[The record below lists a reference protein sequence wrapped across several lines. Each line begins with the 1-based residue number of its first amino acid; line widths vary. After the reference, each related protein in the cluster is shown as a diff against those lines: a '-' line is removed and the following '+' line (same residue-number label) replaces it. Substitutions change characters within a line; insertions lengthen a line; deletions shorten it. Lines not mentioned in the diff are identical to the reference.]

1 MINVGLIGYGR
12 YGKKYYKNLISNK
25 NFKIIKVLRKSKKK
39 INHIFTNSSKK
50 FFKISNIDL
59 YIIAS
64 PTETHYEYLKNVLD
78 KKKHIIIEKPFVF
91 KVNEFLKIKNKIK
104 DYKKIILINHTDL
117 HIKSFI
123 NIKKEINK
131 IGKIK
136 FVKLNYGKN
145 DPYLLKNIKNKY
157 NLPYFEWLPHPI
169 AIIINLF
176 KDQNYKIQ
184 LKERRKIIDK
194 RLEQNLKVIFLGKN
208 FPIEINFSNCYKIK
222 KRNLEIKG
230 EKSDLIYK
238 GYNKKKSYI
247 RKNNKLFFLKTQE
260 VDPIRNLLN
269 CFLLKLNKSKFNDD
283 RKSIISSTKYLFKIS
298 NYLNI

>member
-1 MINVGLIGYGR
+1 MINVGLIGYGK
-12 YGKKYYKNLISNK
+12 YGKKYYKNLISNR
-25 NFKIIKVLRKSKKK
+25 NFKIIKVLRKSKRK
-39 INHIFTNSSKK
+39 INHIFTNSPKK
-50 FFKISNIDL
+50 FFKLSNIDL

-78 KKKHIIIEKPFVF
+78 KKKHIITEKPFVF
-91 KVNEFLKIKNKIK
+91 KVDEFVKIKKKIK

-117 HIKSFI
+117 HINSFL
-123 NIKKEINK
+123 NIKKKIDK

-184 LKERRKIIDK
+184 LKEKRKIVNK
-194 RLEQNLKVIFLGKN
+194 RLEQNLKVLFLGKN
-208 FPIEINFSNCYKIK
+208 FPIEINFSNYYKIK

-238 GYNKKKSYI
+238 GYNKKKSFI
-247 RKNNKLFFLKTQE
+247 KKKNRLFFLKTLE
-260 VDPIRNLLN
+260 VDPISNLLN
-269 CFLLKLNKSKFNDD
+269 SFLLKLNKSKFNDD
-283 RKSIISSTKYLFKIS
+283 KKSIISSTKYLFKIS
-298 NYLNI
+298 NSLNV

>member
-25 NFKIIKVLRKSKKK
+25 NFKIIKVLRRSKRK
-39 INHIFTNSSKK
+39 INDIFTNSPKK
-50 FFKISNIDL
+50 FFKLNNIDL

-64 PTETHYEYLKNVLD
+64 PTETHYEYLKNVIN

-91 KVNEFLKIKNKIK
+91 KLNEFNEIKKKIK

-117 HIKSFI
+117 HINSFM
-123 NIKKEINK
+123 NIKQKINK

-136 FVKLNYGKN
+136 LVKLNYGKD
-145 DPYLLKNIKNKY
+145 DPYLLKNIKSKY
-157 NLPYFEWLPHPI
+157 NLPHFEWLPHPI

-184 LKERRKIIDK
+184 LKERRKIVNK

-208 FPIEINFSNCYKIK
+208 FPIEIKFSNCYKIK
-222 KRNLEIKG
+222 KRNIEIKG
-230 EKSDLIYK
+230 EKSDLIFR

-247 RKNNKLFFLKTQE
+247 KKNNKLLFLKTLE
-260 VDPIRNLLN
+260 VDPIKNLLN
-269 CFLLKLNKSKFNDD
+269 CFLLKLNKNKFNDD

-298 NYLNI
+298 SSLNI

>member
-25 NFKIIKVLRKSKKK
+25 NFKIIKVLRRSKRK
-39 INHIFTNSSKK
+39 INDIFTNSPKK
-50 FFKISNIDL
+50 FFKLNNIDL

-64 PTETHYEYLKNVLD
+64 PTETHYEYLKNVIN

-91 KVNEFLKIKNKIK
+91 KLNEFIEIKKKIK

-117 HIKSFI
+117 HINSFI
-123 NIKKEINK
+123 NIKQKINK

-136 FVKLNYGKN
+136 LVKLNYGKD
-145 DPYLLKNIKNKY
+145 DPYLLKNIKSKY

-184 LKERRKIIDK
+184 LKERRKIVNK
-194 RLEQNLKVIFLGKN
+194 KLEQNLKVIFLGKN
-208 FPIEINFSNCYKIK
+208 FPIEIKFSNCYKIK
-222 KRNLEIKG
+222 KRNIEIKG
-230 EKSDLIYK
+230 EKSDLIFR

-247 RKNNKLFFLKTQE
+247 KKNNKLFFLKTLE
-260 VDPIRNLLN
+260 VDPIKNLLN
-269 CFLLKLNKSKFNDD
+269 CFLLKLNKNKFNDD

-298 NYLNI
+298 NSLNI

>member
-25 NFKIIKVLRKSKKK
+25 NFKIIKVLRRSKRK
-39 INHIFTNSSKK
+39 INDIFTNSPKK
-50 FFKISNIDL
+50 FFKLNNIDL

-64 PTETHYEYLKNVLD
+64 PTETHYEYLKNVIN

-91 KVNEFLKIKNKIK
+91 KLNEFIEIKKKIK

-117 HIKSFI
+117 HINSFM
-123 NIKKEINK
+123 NIKQKINK

-136 FVKLNYGKN
+136 LVKLNYGKD
-145 DPYLLKNIKNKY
+145 DPYLLKNIKSKY
-157 NLPYFEWLPHPI
+157 NLPHFEWLPHPI

-184 LKERRKIIDK
+184 LKERRKIVNK

-208 FPIEINFSNCYKIK
+208 FPIEIKFSNCYKIK
-222 KRNLEIKG
+222 KRNIEIKG
-230 EKSDLIYK
+230 EKSDLIFR

-247 RKNNKLFFLKTQE
+247 KKNNKLLFLKTLE
-260 VDPIRNLLN
+260 VDPIKNLLN
-269 CFLLKLNKSKFNDD
+269 CFLLKLNKNKFNDD

-298 NYLNI
+298 SSLNI